1 MFAAVTR
8 HLQHHRLLN
17 VPAVT
22 GHGEDFGRG
31 ERSDD
36 AAFEWWSMRRR
47 AVVVSA
53 FNRAILLPNTYP
65 RDDVGQIFRGAIA
78 TAKPMGTV
86 STGGTEVSELDRLD
100 GTARTADTVVRALG
114 ASGTGQVCHGPRTT
128 WPMLSTT
135 GPWWRFQSSFLGRH
149 PIGLW
154 YL

>member
-8 HLQHHRLLN
+8 HLQHHRLLY
-17 VPAVT
+17 VPAVA
-22 GHGEDFGRG
+22 GHGDDFGRG

-100 GTARTADTVVRALG
+100 GTARTADTVACGSVSYCLCTERKP
-114 ASGTGQVCHGPRTT
+114 GTMAPIFIGGDSIRENENTV
-128 WPMLSTT
+128 L
-135 GPWWRFQSSFLGRH
+135 FQ
-149 PIGLW
+149 
-154 YL
+154 